1 MKEKETVS
9 EKRGRPRKYSEGEVR
24 YRVLWAPENLLMEL
38 RVAARVRGVS
48 MNDEVVGRLNQSINF
63 KPTTSIIS
71 SEDGERYLSLAR
83 LFEEFIQAH
92 LDTLREKYA
101 NELIIDGAEREFIP
115 GKLKRFSS
123 SFPVDLKKQMEMSAR
138 FNQRSINQEIVQRLL
153 GTLNYF
159 TEQQLPE
166 NDEIKILRSFAML
179 FDEFIVSKISD
190 SETSKDNK
198 NEKGSEKDSEA

>member
-101 NELIIDGAEREFIP
+101 NELITDGAEREFIP

-179 FDEFIVSKISD
+179 FDEFIVSKKSD
-190 SETSKDNK
+190 SETIKDNK